1 VGSWIVTYRGHKP
14 LNTYRLGCTSK
25 DVKVMLS
32 SEYVVFWPI
41 NMGGLRDKIL
51 VAFAL
56 ANVFGMRTDAN
67 HVLYLMVI
75 SHNIAM

>member
-1 VGSWIVTYRGHKP
+1 
-14 LNTYRLGCTSK
+14 
-25 DVKVMLS
+25 MLS